1 MRHPDDG
8 SVTEMSVPA
17 DPQGRALPARAADDP
32 LDALRAV
39 RRHWRLAA
47 LVALGLPLLS
57 SAALSRLPAVYTATG
72 VLLYDPIG
80 FNQKLLRDVVETA
93 PVTDML
99 MASQVAIL
107 KSPGV
112 MRRVVRRLGA
122 RPHPPR
128 APEPGFAPM
137 LRRWFGLGP
146 TPRPA
151 AAALDADIAAR
162 FRIEIPAGSQLI
174 DVSYTSRDPRR
185 AARAV
190 NAAMAAYLDRERTD
204 RLEVLH
210 RARLWLRHR
219 ARETA
224 SRLES
229 LDVAI
234 ALERA
239 RSGTQ
244 RGAGAAPLT
253 NEQAGQLT
261 ASLAASQADLAAARA
276 RLAILRGGS
285 EAAAAAAV
293 APAIGPMRAR
303 AAELT
308 ARLRALASTEGPNN
322 PEYRAA
328 ARALAALRGQ
338 IGAETGRLVAADRMR
353 AAADAARVASLE
365 AAIARVRGK
374 AAAQS
379 VVAAPLARLQEQ
391 RQAESSLLRAETEQ
405 IGALESRSALT
416 RLSARIITP
425 AVPPARASGP
435 RRLAILSGAV
445 LLGLCLG
452 LLAALAADAL
462 NGSFRFGGQVREALG
477 LPCMAL
483 VPEITRRARRGLAV
497 PDYAR
502 RYPFSA
508 FAEQIRAL
516 RTGLWLAPGAPRS
529 LAITASRPGEGK
541 TTLAV
546 SLALSMAA
554 SGARIL
560 LIDCDIRQ
568 PSLDMVFGLGGL
580 PGLTDHLAGRVALE
594 AAIHRPAL
602 EDDDAVPDVM
612 PAGAVAREALAL
624 FMSERLGLLIE
635 ELHRRYDLV
644 ILDLPPVFALAEAQV
659 LARTAASV
667 LLCIRW
673 GQTPRRTVAAAMALL
688 AQPGLRIEG
697 AVLTRVDG
705 ARHARAG
712 FPDSELYHPRYGGY
726 FRT

>member
-1 MRHPDDG
+1 
-8 SVTEMSVPA
+8 MSAAA
-17 DPQGRALPARAADDP
+17 DPQGRARPARAPDDP

-57 SAALSRLPAVYTATG
+57 LIALWRMTPVYTATG

-107 KSPGV
+107 KSPQV
-112 MRRVVRRLGA
+112 MRHVLRRIGA
-122 RPHPPR
+122 GPHPPR
-128 APEPGFAPM
+128 APEPGFPSM
-137 LRRWFGLGP
+137 LRRWFGPGLASSRLAS
-146 TPRPA
+146 RPVA
-151 AAALDADIAAR
+151 PAALDDDLAAR
-162 FRIEIPAGSQLI
+162 FRIEIPASSQLI
-174 DVSYTSRDPRR
+174 DVSYTGHDPRR

-190 NAAMAAYLDRERTD
+190 NAAMAAYLDRERSD
-204 RLEVLH
+204 RLQVLH
-210 RARLWLRHR
+210 RARLWLRRR
-219 ARETA
+219 ARATS

-239 RSGTQ
+239 HSGTE
-244 RGAGAAPLT
+244 RGAGTASLT
-253 NEQAGQLT
+253 HEQAGQLT
-261 ASLAASQADLAAARA
+261 ASLAAAQADLAAARA
-276 RLAILRGGS
+276 RLVALQGSS
-285 EAAAAAAV
+285 EAATAAEV
-293 APAIGPMRAR
+293 APEIGPMRAR
-303 AAELT
+303 AADLA

-338 IGAETGRLVAADRMR
+338 IGAEIGRFVAADRMR
-353 AAADAARVASLE
+353 AAADAARVASLQS
-365 AAIARVRGK
+365 AIARVRGK
-374 AAAQS
+374 AAAQA
-379 VVAAPLARLQEQ
+379 VVAAPLARLEEQ
-391 RQAESSLLRAETEQ
+391 REAESSLLRAETEQ
-405 IGALESRSALT
+405 IGALESRRALT
-416 RLSARIITP
+416 RPSARIITP
-425 AVPPARASGP
+425 AMPPLHASGP
-435 RRLAILSGAV
+435 RGVAILSGAV

-452 LLAALAADAL
+452 LLAALAADSL
-462 NGSFRFGGQVREALG
+462 NGSFRSGGQVREALG

-483 VPEITRRARRGLAV
+483 VPEIARRTRRGLAV

-516 RTGLWLAPGAPRS
+516 RTGLWLAQGAPRS
-529 LAITASRPGEGK
+529 LAITAARPGEGK
-541 TTLAV
+541 TTLSV

-594 AAIHRPAL
+594 AAIHRPAI

-612 PAGAVAREALAL
+612 PAGAVPREALAL
-624 FMSERLGLLIE
+624 FMSDRLGLLMD

-659 LARTAASV
+659 LARAAAAV

-673 GQTPRRTVAAAMALL
+673 GQTPRRTVTAAMALL
-688 AQPGLRIEG
+688 AQPGLRIQG

-705 ARHARAG
+705 ARHARSG
-712 FPDSELYHPRYGGY
+712 FPDAELYHPRYGGY
-726 FRT
+726 FRS